1 MDKDKKRRNLAKA
14 AWFAS
19 VACSLALCVED
30 AFAADL
36 KLGETI
42 ATKGTTNGAA
52 ACVSCHGLQGEGNAA
67 AGFPRLAGLSSAY
80 LSAQMAAFSTGER
93 QSPTMQPFAKLLS
106 LTERTAV
113 AAYFSKMA
121 VPAGIRT
128 SDDTSITPAEPGP
141 WLATRGR
148 WDQGLPACVQ
158 CHGPGGIGVSPTF
171 PPLAGQ
177 PANYISNQLQGWKK
191 GARPPGPLALMPVI
205 ASKLTDADI
214 SAVAAYYA
222 APASGDAKRTGDM
235 K

>member
-1 MDKDKKRRNLAKA
+1 MNKDKKRRNVSKVAWLAG
-14 AWFAS
+14 
-19 VACSLALCVED
+19 LAYAIGVGDVC
-30 AFAADL
+30 AADN

-42 ATKGTTNGAA
+42 ATKGTANGVA
-52 ACVSCHGLQGEGNAA
+52 ACVSCHGVHGEGNAA
-67 AGFPRLAGLSSAY
+67 AGFPRLAGLNSAY
-80 LSAQMAAFSTGER
+80 LASQMAAFAAGER
-93 QSPTMQPFAKLLS
+93 QSPIMQPFAKLLS
-106 LTERTAV
+106 LDERAAV

-121 VPAGIRT
+121 APAGIRI
-128 SDDTSITPAEPGP
+128 SDDASITPDEPGP

-177 PANYISNQLQGWKK
+177 PASYISNQLQGWKK

-222 APASGDAKRTGDM
+222 APASGDTKRTGDM